1 MKEPTN
7 RQVWSARSAFALVL
21 ILSALGILAAF
32 SAFGS
37 PASAA
42 SQEYEYGKKVTIC
55 HHTGSQRN
63 PTVTISVSENAVP
76 AHQAHGDTLGP
87 CPS

>member
-76 AHQAHGDTLGP
+76 AHLAHGDTLGP